1 MSTVITFLLV
11 LSSSCRFGVR
21 LVPTF
26 HAFDIDQKVILIW
39 TDVFEHGK
47 MVPVYALIIA
57 FILPAIG
64 ALHHREGRAGHKS
77 VHSLILHL

>member
-1 MSTVITFLLV
+1 MSTVITFLV
-11 LSSSCRFGVR
+11 GAIVVMPFWCAFGAI
-21 LVPTF
+21 L

-39 TDVFEHGK
+39 TDAFEWK

-64 ALHHREGRAGHKS
+64 AYTIVKVALDKAFTR
-77 VHSLILHL
+77 